1 MTKSQV
7 YKMEKDKV
15 YQWIEHL
22 QENPTD
28 DKIQEEMVNT
38 YNNLV
43 QSLARKY
50 SKNSMIQED
59 LVQVGMIG
67 LFAAVKRF
75 DSSFGKSFEAFA
87 IPTILGEI
95 KRYLRDQTWSVHV
108 PRRIKE
114 LGPKIKKTVDELTN
128 ANQESPTVDQI
139 AEHIGVSEEAI
150 LETMEMGK
158 SYRALSVDRKV
169 ESSPDGSTVSILDLV
184 GSEEADYE
192 TVDQKMM
199 LEKIMP
205 ALSER
210 EQQIGRASCRERGGS
225 KAGAGA

>member
-1 MTKSQV
+1 
-7 YKMEKDKV
+7 
-15 YQWIEHL
+15 
-22 QENPTD
+22 
-28 DKIQEEMVNT
+28 MVNT

-114 LGPKIKKTVDELTN
+114 LGPKIKR
-128 ANQESPTVDQI
+128 
-139 AEHIGVSEEAI
+139 SEERRV
-150 LETMEMGK
+150 GK
-158 SYRALSVDRKV
+158 EYIS
-169 ESSPDGSTVSILDLV
+169 
-184 GSEEADYE
+184 
-192 TVDQKMM
+192 
-199 LEKIMP
+199 
-205 ALSER
+205 
-210 EQQIGRASCRERGGS
+210 
-225 KAGAGA
+225 